1 MCKGKSMKR
10 VAAIDCGTNSI
21 RLLIS
26 DIDTSTNTATDVVR
40 EMRIVRLGEGVD
52 KTNAFSPRAL
62 ERTFKAVE
70 EYDKLL
76 LKHNVEH
83 VRFVATSATRDAQ
96 NKAMFIKGVIDRLR
110 IVPEVIAGVEEA
122 ALSFDG
128 ATRSLRQKHSAPF
141 LVIDLGGGSTELV
154 IGDKEPTGAYSMD
167 VGCVRM
173 TERHTPGGNPTKEQE
188 EAIRTD
194 VRNAL
199 KVAGTK
205 VDWETAKTVVGVA
218 GTITTVAAHVL
229 NLKTYDPDVLHGAS
243 ITAEQVSQTAQDFI
257 TLTPAQRGALP
268 YMHEGRIE
276 VITAGSIVLDEVM
289 KGIGAQTLIA
299 SERDILDGVT
309 WSQVQ

>member
-1 MCKGKSMKR
+1 MKR

-122 ALSFDG
+122 TLSFDG
-128 ATRSLRQKHSAPF
+128 ATRSLRQKYSAPF

-173 TERHTPGGNPTKEQE
+173 TERHTPGGNPTKAQE

-199 KVAGTK
+199 KVAATK
-205 VDWETAKTVVGVA
+205 VNWETAKTVVGVA

-243 ITAEQVSQTAQDFI
+243 ITAEQISQTAQDFI

-289 KGIGAQTLIA
+289 KGIGAKTLIA

>member
-1 MCKGKSMKR
+1 MKR

-62 ERTFKAVE
+62 ERTFKAID
-70 EYDKLL
+70 EYEQIL
-76 LKHNVEH
+76 LKHKVENL
-83 VRFVATSATRDAQ
+83 RFVATSATRDAQ

-110 IVPEVIAGVEEA
+110 IVPEVIAGTEEA

-128 ATRSLRQKHSAPF
+128 ATRSLRQKHKAPF
-141 LVIDLGGGSTELV
+141 LIIDLGGGSTELV
-154 IGDKEPTGAYSMD
+154 IGDQEPTGAYSMD

-173 TERHTPGGNPTKEQE
+173 TERHTPGGNPTKAQE

-199 KVAGTK
+199 KEAAKK
-205 VDWETAKTVVGVA
+205 VDWQKAQTIVGVA
-218 GTITTVAAHVL
+218 GTVTTVAAHIL
-229 NLKTYDPDVLHGAS
+229 KLKTYDPEVLHGAS
-243 ITAEQVSQTAQDFI
+243 ISAQQISQTVQDFI
-257 TLTPAQRGALP
+257 SLTPSQRAALP

-289 KGIGAQTLIA
+289 KAIGAQTLIA
-299 SERDILDGVT
+299 SERDILDGVA

>member
-1 MCKGKSMKR
+1 MKR

-52 KTNAFSPRAL
+52 KTNAFLPSAL
-62 ERTFKAVE
+62 ERTFKAVD
-70 EYDKLL
+70 EYEKLL

-128 ATRSLRQKHSAPF
+128 ATRSLRQKHVAPF

-188 EAIRTD
+188 EAIRGD

-199 KVAGTK
+199 KIAGTK
-205 VDWETAKTVVGVA
+205 VDWKTAKTVVGVA

-229 NLKTYDPDVLHGAS
+229 NLKTYDPDVLHGAI

-257 TLTPAQRGALP
+257 SLTPSQRGALP

-289 KGIGAQTLIA
+289 KGIGAKTLIA

>member
-1 MCKGKSMKR
+1 MKR

-128 ATRSLRQKHSAPF
+128 ATRSLRQKHNAPF

-173 TERHTPGGNPTKEQE
+173 TERHTPGENPTKAQE

-199 KVAGTK
+199 KVGATK
-205 VDWETAKTVVGVA
+205 VDWKTAKTVVGVA

-243 ITAEQVSQTAQDFI
+243 ISAEQVSQTAQDFI

>member
-1 MCKGKSMKR
+1 MKR

-62 ERTFKAVE
+62 ERTFKAVKE
-70 EYDKLL
+70 FDKLL

-154 IGDKEPTGAYSMD
+154 IGDTEPTGAYSMD

-173 TERHTPGGNPTKEQE
+173 TERHTPGGNPTKAQE

-199 KVAGTK
+199 KVVATK
-205 VDWETAKTVVGVA
+205 VDWKTAKTVVGVA

-289 KGIGAQTLIA
+289 KGIGAKTLIA

>member
-1 MCKGKSMKR
+1 MKR

-128 ATRSLRQKHSAPF
+128 ATRSLRQKHTAPF

-188 EAIRTD
+188 EAIRGD

-199 KVAGTK
+199 KIAGTK
-205 VDWETAKTVVGVA
+205 VDWKSAQTVVGVA

-243 ITAEQVSQTAQDFI
+243 ITAEQISQTAQDFI
-257 TLTPAQRGALP
+257 TLTPSQRGALP

-276 VITAGSIVLDEVM
+276 VITGGSIVLDEVM
-289 KGIGAQTLIA
+289 KGIGAKTLIA

>member
-1 MCKGKSMKR
+1 MKR

-26 DIDTSTNTATDVVR
+26 NIDTSTNTATDVVR

-141 LVIDLGGGSTELV
+141 LIIDLGGGSTELV

-194 VRNAL
+194 VKNAL

-205 VDWETAKTVVGVA
+205 VDWKTAKTVVGVA

>member
-1 MCKGKSMKR
+1 MKR

-62 ERTFKAVE
+62 ERTFKAVD
-70 EYDKLL
+70 EYEKLL
-76 LKHNVEH
+76 VKHNVEH

-173 TERHTPGGNPTKEQE
+173 TERHTPGGNPTKAQE

-194 VRNAL
+194 VRNAI

-205 VDWETAKTVVGVA
+205 VDWKKAQTVVGVA
-218 GTITTVAAHVL
+218 GTVTTVAAHVL
-229 NLKTYDPDVLHGAS
+229 NLKTYDPEVLHGAI
-243 ITAEQVSQTAQDFI
+243 ITAEQISQTAQDFI
-257 TLTPAQRGALP
+257 SLTPAQRGALP

-276 VITAGSIVLDEVM
+276 VITAGSIVLDEVL
-289 KGIGAQTLIA
+289 KGIGAKNLIA

-309 WSQVQ
+309 WSQVR

>member
-1 MCKGKSMKR
+1 MKR

-173 TERHTPGGNPTKEQE
+173 TERHTPGGNPTKAQE

-194 VRNAL
+194 VRTAL

-205 VDWETAKTVVGVA
+205 VDWKTAKTVVGVA

-289 KGIGAQTLIA
+289 KGIGAKTLIA

>member
-1 MCKGKSMKR
+1 MKR

-26 DIDTSTNTATDVVR
+26 DIDTSTNTATDVCR

-62 ERTFKAVE
+62 ERTFKAIE
-70 EYDKLL
+70 EYEEILL
-76 LKHNVEH
+76 EHKVENL
-83 VRFVATSATRDAQ
+83 RFVATSATRDAQ

-110 IVPEVIAGVEEA
+110 IVPEVIAGTEEA

-128 ATRSLRQKHSAPF
+128 ATRSLRQKHKAPF
-141 LVIDLGGGSTELV
+141 LIIDLGGGSTELV
-154 IGDKEPTGAYSMD
+154 IGDQEPTGAYSMD

-173 TERHTPGGNPTKEQE
+173 TERHTPGGNPTKTQE

-199 KVAGTK
+199 KEAAKK
-205 VDWETAKTVVGVA
+205 VDWQKAQTIVGVA
-218 GTITTVAAHVL
+218 GTVTTVAAHIL
-229 NLKTYDPDVLHGAS
+229 KLKTYDPEVLHGAS
-243 ITAEQVSQTAQDFI
+243 ISAQQISQTAQDFI
-257 TLTPAQRGALP
+257 SLTPSQRAALP

-289 KGIGAQTLIA
+289 KAIGAQTLIA
-299 SERDILDGVT
+299 SERDILDGVA

>member
-1 MCKGKSMKR
+1 MKR

-52 KTNAFSPRAL
+52 RTNAFLPTAL

-141 LVIDLGGGSTELV
+141 LIIDLGGGSTELV

-299 SERDILDGVT
+299 SERDILDGVS

>member
-1 MCKGKSMKR
+1 MKR

-26 DIDTSTNTATDVVR
+26 DIDTSTNTATDLVR

-52 KTNAFSPRAL
+52 KTNAFSPPAL
-62 ERTFKAVE
+62 ARTFKAVE

-194 VRNAL
+194 VKNAL

-205 VDWETAKTVVGVA
+205 VDWKTAKTVVGVA

>member
-1 MCKGKSMKR
+1 MKR

-26 DIDTSTNTATDVVR
+26 DIDTSTNTATDVCR

-62 ERTFKAVE
+62 ERTFKAIDEYEEILLEHKVE
-70 EYDKLL
+70 NL
-76 LKHNVEH
+76 
-83 VRFVATSATRDAQ
+83 RFVATSATRDAQ

-110 IVPEVIAGVEEA
+110 IVPEVIAGTEEA

-128 ATRSLRQKHSAPF
+128 ATRSLRQKHKAPF
-141 LVIDLGGGSTELV
+141 LIIDLGGGSTELV
-154 IGDKEPTGAYSMD
+154 IGDQEPTGAYSMD

-173 TERHTPGGNPTKEQE
+173 TERHTPGGNPTKDQE

-199 KVAGTK
+199 KEAGKK
-205 VDWETAKTVVGVA
+205 VDWQKAQTIVGVA
-218 GTITTVAAHVL
+218 GTVTTVAAHIL
-229 NLKTYDPDVLHGAS
+229 KLKTYDPEVLHGAS
-243 ITAEQVSQTAQDFI
+243 ISAQQISQTAQDFI
-257 TLTPAQRGALP
+257 SLTPSQRAALP

-289 KGIGAQTLIA
+289 KAIGAQTLIA
-299 SERDILDGVT
+299 SERDILDGVA

>member
-1 MCKGKSMKR
+1 MKR

-52 KTNAFSPRAL
+52 RTNAFLPTAL

>member
-1 MCKGKSMKR
+1 MREGKSMKR

-26 DIDTSTNTATDVVR
+26 DIDTSTNNATDVVR

-173 TERHTPGGNPTKEQE
+173 TERHTPGGNPTKAQE

-199 KVAGTK
+199 KVAATK
-205 VDWETAKTVVGVA
+205 VDWKTAQTVVGVA

-243 ITAEQVSQTAQDFI
+243 ISAEQVSQTAQDFI

-289 KGIGAQTLIA
+289 KGIGAKTLIA

>member
-1 MCKGKSMKR
+1 MKR

-26 DIDTSTNTATDVVR
+26 DIDTATNTATDVVR

-52 KTNAFSPRAL
+52 KTNAFLPSAL
-62 ERTFKAVE
+62 ERTFKAVD

-128 ATRSLRQKHSAPF
+128 ATRSLRQKHTAPF

-188 EAIRTD
+188 EAIRGD

-205 VDWETAKTVVGVA
+205 VDWKKAQTVVGVA

-229 NLKTYDPDVLHGAS
+229 NLKTYDPDVLHGAI
-243 ITAEQVSQTAQDFI
+243 ITAEQISQTAQDFI
-257 TLTPAQRGALP
+257 SLTPSQRGALP

-289 KGIGAQTLIA
+289 KGIGAKTLIA

>member
-1 MCKGKSMKR
+1 MKR

-26 DIDTSTNTATDVVR
+26 DIDKSRNNATDVVR

-52 KTNAFSPRAL
+52 KAKAFSPGAL
-62 ERTFKAVE
+62 ARTFKAID
-70 EYDKLL
+70 EYELL
-76 LKHNVEH
+76 LNKHNVEH

-96 NKAMFIKGVIDRLR
+96 NKAMFIKGVVDRLR

-128 ATRSLRQKHSAPF
+128 ATRSLRQNHKAPF
-141 LVIDLGGGSTELV
+141 LIIDLGGGSTELV
-154 IGDKEPTGAYSMD
+154 IGDTEPIGAYSMD

-173 TERHTPGGNPTKEQE
+173 TERHTPGGNPTKVQE
-188 EAIRTD
+188 EAIRND

-199 KVAGTK
+199 KLAAQK
-205 VDWETAKTVVGVA
+205 VDWQKAQSVVGVA
-218 GTITTVAAHVL
+218 GTVTTVAAHVL
-229 NLKTYDPDVLHGAS
+229 KLKTYDPDVLHGAI
-243 ITAEQVSQTAQDFI
+243 ITAEQISQTAQDFI
-257 TLTPAQRGALP
+257 SLTPSQRGALP

-289 KGIGAQTLIA
+289 KGIGAKTLIA
-299 SERDILDGVT
+299 SERDILDGVA

>member
-1 MCKGKSMKR
+1 MKR

-52 KTNAFSPRAL
+52 KTNAFLPIAL
-62 ERTFKAVE
+62 ERTFKAVD

-128 ATRSLRQKHSAPF
+128 ATRSLRQKHTAPF

-173 TERHTPGGNPTKEQE
+173 TERHTPGGNPTKAQE

-205 VDWETAKTVVGVA
+205 VDWKKAQTVVGVA

-229 NLKTYDPDVLHGAS
+229 KLKTYDPDVLHGAI
-243 ITAEQVSQTAQDFI
+243 ITAEQISQTAQDFI
-257 TLTPAQRGALP
+257 SLTPSQRGALP

-289 KGIGAQTLIA
+289 KGIGAKTLIA

>member
-1 MCKGKSMKR
+1 MKR

-26 DIDTSTNTATDVVR
+26 DIDTSTNTATDVCR

-62 ERTFKAVE
+62 ERTFKAIDEYE
-70 EYDKLL
+70 EIL
-76 LKHNVEH
+76 LKHKVEKL
-83 VRFVATSATRDAQ
+83 RFVATSATRDAQ

-110 IVPEVIAGVEEA
+110 IVPEVIAGTEEA

-128 ATRSLRQKHSAPF
+128 ATRSLRQKHKAPF
-141 LVIDLGGGSTELV
+141 LIIDLGGGSTELV
-154 IGDKEPTGAYSMD
+154 IGDQEPTGAYSMD

-173 TERHTPGGNPTKEQE
+173 TERHTPGGNPTKAQE

-199 KVAGTK
+199 KEAAKK
-205 VDWETAKTVVGVA
+205 VDWQKAQTIVGVA
-218 GTITTVAAHVL
+218 GTVTTVAAHIL
-229 NLKTYDPDVLHGAS
+229 KLKTYDPEVLHGAS
-243 ITAEQVSQTAQDFI
+243 ISAQQISQTAQDFI
-257 TLTPAQRGALP
+257 SLTPSQRAALP

-289 KGIGAQTLIA
+289 KAIGAQTLIA
-299 SERDILDGVT
+299 SERDILDGVA

>member
-1 MCKGKSMKR
+1 MKR

-26 DIDTSTNTATDVVR
+26 DIDTSTNKATDVVR

-52 KTNAFSPRAL
+52 KTNAFLPSAL
-62 ERTFKAVE
+62 ERTFKAVD

-128 ATRSLRQKHSAPF
+128 ATRSLRQKHTAPF

-205 VDWETAKTVVGVA
+205 VDWKKAQTVVGVA

-229 NLKTYDPDVLHGAS
+229 NLKTYDPDVLHGAI
-243 ITAEQVSQTAQDFI
+243 ITAEQISQTAQDFI
-257 TLTPAQRGALP
+257 SLTPSQRGALP

-289 KGIGAQTLIA
+289 KGIGAKTLIA

>member
-1 MCKGKSMKR
+1 MKR

-52 KTNAFSPRAL
+52 KTNAFLPTAL

-173 TERHTPGGNPTKEQE
+173 TERHTPGGNPTKAQE

-205 VDWETAKTVVGVA
+205 VNWKTAKTVVGVA

>member
-1 MCKGKSMKR
+1 MKR

-62 ERTFKAVE
+62 ERTFKAVD
-70 EYDKLL
+70 EYEKLL
-76 LKHNVEH
+76 VKHNVEH

-173 TERHTPGGNPTKEQE
+173 TERHTPGGNPTKAQE

-205 VDWETAKTVVGVA
+205 VDWKKAQTVVGVA
-218 GTITTVAAHVL
+218 GTVTTVAAHVL
-229 NLKTYDPDVLHGAS
+229 NLKTYDPEVLHGAI
-243 ITAEQVSQTAQDFI
+243 ITAEQISQTAQDFI
-257 TLTPAQRGALP
+257 SLTPAQRGALP

-289 KGIGAQTLIA
+289 KGIGAKNLIA

>member
-1 MCKGKSMKR
+1 MKR

-26 DIDTSTNTATDVVR
+26 DIDTSTNTATDVCR

-62 ERTFKAVE
+62 ERTFKAIDEYE
-70 EYDKLL
+70 EIL
-76 LKHNVEH
+76 LKHKVENL
-83 VRFVATSATRDAQ
+83 RFVATSATRDAQ

-110 IVPEVIAGVEEA
+110 IVPEVIAGTEEA

-128 ATRSLRQKHSAPF
+128 ATRSLRQKHKAPF
-141 LVIDLGGGSTELV
+141 LIIDLGGGSTELV
-154 IGDKEPTGAYSMD
+154 MGDQEPTGAYSMD

-173 TERHTPGGNPTKEQE
+173 TERHTPGGNPTKAQE

-199 KVAGTK
+199 KEAAKK
-205 VDWETAKTVVGVA
+205 VDWQKAQTIVGVA
-218 GTITTVAAHVL
+218 GTVTTVAAHIL
-229 NLKTYDPDVLHGAS
+229 KLKTYDPEVLHGAS
-243 ITAEQVSQTAQDFI
+243 ISAQQISQTAQDFI
-257 TLTPAQRGALP
+257 SLTPSQRAALP

-289 KGIGAQTLIA
+289 KAIGAQTLIA
-299 SERDILDGVT
+299 SERDILDGVA

>member
-1 MCKGKSMKR
+1 MKR

-52 KTNAFSPRAL
+52 RTNAFLPTAL

-173 TERHTPGGNPTKEQE
+173 TERHTPGGNPTKAQE

-205 VDWETAKTVVGVA
+205 VDWKKAQTVVGVA

-229 NLKTYDPDVLHGAS
+229 NLKTYDPDVLHGAI
-243 ITAEQVSQTAQDFI
+243 ITAEQISQTAQDFI
-257 TLTPAQRGALP
+257 SLTPTQRGALP

-289 KGIGAQTLIA
+289 KGIGAKTLIA

>member
-1 MCKGKSMKR
+1 MKR

-26 DIDTSTNTATDVVR
+26 DIDTSTNTATDVCR

-62 ERTFKAVE
+62 ERTFKAIE
-70 EYDKLL
+70 EYEEIL
-76 LKHNVEH
+76 LKHKVENL
-83 VRFVATSATRDAQ
+83 RFVATSATRDAQ

-110 IVPEVIAGVEEA
+110 IVPEVIAGTEEA

-128 ATRSLRQKHSAPF
+128 ATRSLRQKYKAPF
-141 LVIDLGGGSTELV
+141 LIIDLGGGSTELV
-154 IGDKEPTGAYSMD
+154 IGDQEPTGAYSMD

-173 TERHTPGGNPTKEQE
+173 TERHTPGGNPTKSQE

-194 VRNAL
+194 VRNSL
-199 KVAGTK
+199 KEAGKK
-205 VDWETAKTVVGVA
+205 VDWQKAQTIVGVA
-218 GTITTVAAHVL
+218 GTVTTVAAHIL
-229 NLKTYDPDVLHGAS
+229 KLKTYDPEVLHGAS
-243 ITAEQVSQTAQDFI
+243 ISAQQISQTAQDFI
-257 TLTPAQRGALP
+257 SLTPSQRAALP

-289 KGIGAQTLIA
+289 KAIGAQTLIA
-299 SERDILDGVT
+299 SERDILDGVA

>member
-1 MCKGKSMKR
+1 MKR

-26 DIDTSTNTATDVVR
+26 DIDTSTKTATDVCR

-62 ERTFKAVE
+62 ERTFKAIDEYE
-70 EYDKLL
+70 EIL
-76 LKHNVEH
+76 LKHKVENL
-83 VRFVATSATRDAQ
+83 RFVATSATRDAQ

-110 IVPEVIAGVEEA
+110 IVPEVIAGTEEA

-128 ATRSLRQKHSAPF
+128 ATRSLRQKHKAPF
-141 LVIDLGGGSTELV
+141 LIIDLGGGSTELV
-154 IGDKEPTGAYSMD
+154 IGDQEPTGAYSMD

-173 TERHTPGGNPTKEQE
+173 TERHTPGGNPTKSQE

-199 KVAGTK
+199 KEAGKK
-205 VDWETAKTVVGVA
+205 VDWQRAQTIVGVA
-218 GTITTVAAHVL
+218 GTVTTVAAHIL
-229 NLKTYDPDVLHGAS
+229 KLKTYDPEVLHGAS
-243 ITAEQVSQTAQDFI
+243 ISAQQISQTAQDFI
-257 TLTPAQRGALP
+257 SLTPSQRAALP

-289 KGIGAQTLIA
+289 KAIGAQTLIA
-299 SERDILDGVT
+299 SERDILDGVA

>member
-1 MCKGKSMKR
+1 MKR

-26 DIDTSTNTATDVVR
+26 DIDTSTNTATDVCR

-52 KTNAFSPRAL
+52 KNNAFSPRAL
-62 ERTFKAVE
+62 ERTFKAIDEYE
-70 EYDKLL
+70 EIL
-76 LKHNVEH
+76 LKHKVENL
-83 VRFVATSATRDAQ
+83 RFVATSATRDAQ

-110 IVPEVIAGVEEA
+110 IVPEVIAGTEEA

-128 ATRSLRQKHSAPF
+128 ATRSLRQKHKAPF
-141 LVIDLGGGSTELV
+141 LIIDLGGGSTELV
-154 IGDKEPTGAYSMD
+154 IGDQEPTGAYSMD

-173 TERHTPGGNPTKEQE
+173 TERHTPGGNPTKAQE

-199 KVAGTK
+199 KEAAKK
-205 VDWETAKTVVGVA
+205 VDWQKAQTIVGVA
-218 GTITTVAAHVL
+218 GTVTTVAAHIL
-229 NLKTYDPDVLHGAS
+229 KLKTYDPEVLHGAS
-243 ITAEQVSQTAQDFI
+243 ISAQQISQTAQDFI
-257 TLTPAQRGALP
+257 SLTPSQRAALP

-289 KGIGAQTLIA
+289 KAIGAQTLIA
-299 SERDILDGVT
+299 SERDILDGVA

>member
-1 MCKGKSMKR
+1 MKR

-26 DIDTSTNTATDVVR
+26 DIDSSTNTATDVAR

-62 ERTFKAVE
+62 ERTFKAID
-70 EYDKLL
+70 EYEQLL
-76 LKHNVEH
+76 LKHNVENL
-83 VRFVATSATRDAQ
+83 RFVATSATRDAQ

-110 IVPEVIAGVEEA
+110 VVPAVIAGTEEA

-128 ATRSLRQKHSAPF
+128 ATRSLRQKHKAPF
-141 LVIDLGGGSTELV
+141 LIIDLGGGSTELV
-154 IGDKEPTGAYSMD
+154 IGDQEPAGAYSMN

-173 TERHTPGGNPTKEQE
+173 TERHTPGGNPTKVQE

-194 VRNAL
+194 VKNAL
-199 KVAGTK
+199 QEASKKVNWQKAQTI
-205 VDWETAKTVVGVA
+205 VGVA
-218 GTITTVAAHVL
+218 GTVTTVAAHIL
-229 NLKTYDPDVLHGAS
+229 KLKTYDPDVLHGAS
-243 ITAEQVSQTAQDFI
+243 VTAQQISQTAQDFI
-257 TLTPAQRGALP
+257 SLTPQQRAALP
-268 YMHEGRIE
+268 YMHEGRVE

-289 KGIGAQTLIA
+289 KAIGAQTLIA
-299 SERDILDGVT
+299 SERDILDGVA

>member
-1 MCKGKSMKR
+1 MKR

-26 DIDTSTNTATDVVR
+26 DIDTSTNTATDVCR

-52 KTNAFSPRAL
+52 KNNAFSPRAL
-62 ERTFKAVE
+62 ERTFKAIDEYE
-70 EYDKLL
+70 EIL
-76 LKHNVEH
+76 LKHKVENL
-83 VRFVATSATRDAQ
+83 RFVATSATRDAQ
-96 NKAMFIKGVIDRLR
+96 NKTMFIKGVIDRLR
-110 IVPEVIAGVEEA
+110 IVPEVIAGTEEA

-128 ATRSLRQKHSAPF
+128 ATRSLRQKHKAPF
-141 LVIDLGGGSTELV
+141 LIIDLGGGSTELV
-154 IGDKEPTGAYSMD
+154 IGDQEPTGAYSMD

-173 TERHTPGGNPTKEQE
+173 TERHTPGGNPTKAQE

-199 KVAGTK
+199 KEAAKK
-205 VDWETAKTVVGVA
+205 VDWQKAQTIVGVA
-218 GTITTVAAHVL
+218 GTVTTVAAHIL
-229 NLKTYDPDVLHGAS
+229 KLKTYDPEVLHGAS
-243 ITAEQVSQTAQDFI
+243 ISAQQISQTAQDFI
-257 TLTPAQRGALP
+257 SLTPSQRAALP

-289 KGIGAQTLIA
+289 KAIGAQTLIA
-299 SERDILDGVT
+299 SERDILDGVA

>member
-1 MCKGKSMKR
+1 MKR

-26 DIDTSTNTATDVVR
+26 DIDTSTNTATDVCR

-62 ERTFKAVE
+62 ERTFKAIDEYE
-70 EYDKLL
+70 EIL
-76 LKHNVEH
+76 LKHKVENL
-83 VRFVATSATRDAQ
+83 RFVATSATRDAQ

-110 IVPEVIAGVEEA
+110 IVPEVIAGTEEA

-128 ATRSLRQKHSAPF
+128 ATRSLRQKHKAPF
-141 LVIDLGGGSTELV
+141 LIIDLGGGSTELV
-154 IGDKEPTGAYSMD
+154 IGDQEPTGAYSMD

-173 TERHTPGGNPTKEQE
+173 TERHTPGGNPPKAQE

-199 KVAGTK
+199 KEAAKK
-205 VDWETAKTVVGVA
+205 VDWQKAQTIVGVA
-218 GTITTVAAHVL
+218 GTVTTVAAHIL
-229 NLKTYDPDVLHGAS
+229 KLKTYDPEVLHGAS
-243 ITAEQVSQTAQDFI
+243 ISAQQISQTAQDFI
-257 TLTPAQRGALP
+257 SLTPSQRAALP

-289 KGIGAQTLIA
+289 KAIGAQTLIA
-299 SERDILDGVT
+299 SERDILDGVA

>member
-1 MCKGKSMKR
+1 MKR

-26 DIDTSTNTATDVVR
+26 DIDTSTNTATDVCR
-40 EMRIVRLGEGVD
+40 EMKIVRLGEGVD

-62 ERTFKAVE
+62 ERTFKAID
-70 EYDKLL
+70 EYEQIL
-76 LKHNVEH
+76 LKHKVENL
-83 VRFVATSATRDAQ
+83 RFVATSATRDAQ

-110 IVPEVIAGVEEA
+110 IVPEVIAGTEEA

-128 ATRSLRQKHSAPF
+128 ATRSLRQKHKAPF
-141 LVIDLGGGSTELV
+141 LIIDLGGGSTELV
-154 IGDKEPTGAYSMD
+154 IGDQEPTGAYSMD

-173 TERHTPGGNPTKEQE
+173 TERHTPGGNPTKAQE

-199 KVAGTK
+199 KEAGKK
-205 VDWETAKTVVGVA
+205 VDWQKAQTIVGVA
-218 GTITTVAAHVL
+218 GTVTTVAAHIL
-229 NLKTYDPDVLHGAS
+229 KLKTYDPEVLHGAS
-243 ITAEQVSQTAQDFI
+243 ISAQQISQTAQDFI
-257 TLTPAQRGALP
+257 SLTPSQRAALP

-289 KGIGAQTLIA
+289 KAIGAQTLIA
-299 SERDILDGVT
+299 SERDILDGVA
-309 WSQVQ
+309 WSQVL

>member
-1 MCKGKSMKR
+1 MKR

>member
-1 MCKGKSMKR
+1 MKR

-26 DIDTSTNTATDVVR
+26 DIDTSTNTATDVSR

-62 ERTFKAVE
+62 ERTFKAIDEYE
-70 EYDKLL
+70 EIL
-76 LKHNVEH
+76 LKHKVENL
-83 VRFVATSATRDAQ
+83 RFVATSATRDAQ

-110 IVPEVIAGVEEA
+110 IVPEVIAGTEEA

-128 ATRSLRQKHSAPF
+128 ATRSLRQKHKAPF
-141 LVIDLGGGSTELV
+141 LIIDLGGGSTELV
-154 IGDKEPTGAYSMD
+154 IGDQEPTGAYSMD

-173 TERHTPGGNPTKEQE
+173 TERHTPGGNPTKAQE

-199 KVAGTK
+199 KEAAKK
-205 VDWETAKTVVGVA
+205 VDWQKAQTIVGVA
-218 GTITTVAAHVL
+218 GTVTTVAAHIL
-229 NLKTYDPDVLHGAS
+229 KLKTYDPEVLHGAS
-243 ITAEQVSQTAQDFI
+243 ISAQQISQTAQDFI
-257 TLTPAQRGALP
+257 SLTPSQRAALP

-289 KGIGAQTLIA
+289 KAIGAQTLIA
-299 SERDILDGVT
+299 SERDILDGVA

>member
-1 MCKGKSMKR
+1 MKR

-26 DIDTSTNTATDVVR
+26 DIDTSTNTATDVCR

-62 ERTFKAVE
+62 ERTFKAIDEYE
-70 EYDKLL
+70 EIL
-76 LKHNVEH
+76 LKHKVENL
-83 VRFVATSATRDAQ
+83 RFVATSATRDAQ

-110 IVPEVIAGVEEA
+110 IVPEVIAGTEEA

-128 ATRSLRQKHSAPF
+128 ATRSLRQKHKAPF
-141 LVIDLGGGSTELV
+141 LIIDLGGGSTELV
-154 IGDKEPTGAYSMD
+154 IGDQEPTGAYSMD

-173 TERHTPGGNPTKEQE
+173 TERHTPGGNPTKAQE

-199 KVAGTK
+199 KEAAKK
-205 VDWETAKTVVGVA
+205 VDWQKAQTIVGVA
-218 GTITTVAAHVL
+218 GTVTTVAAHIL
-229 NLKTYDPDVLHGAS
+229 KLKTYDPEVLHGAS
-243 ITAEQVSQTAQDFI
+243 ISAQQISQTAQYFI
-257 TLTPAQRGALP
+257 SLTPSQRAALP

-289 KGIGAQTLIA
+289 KAIGAQTLIA
-299 SERDILDGVT
+299 SERDILDGVA